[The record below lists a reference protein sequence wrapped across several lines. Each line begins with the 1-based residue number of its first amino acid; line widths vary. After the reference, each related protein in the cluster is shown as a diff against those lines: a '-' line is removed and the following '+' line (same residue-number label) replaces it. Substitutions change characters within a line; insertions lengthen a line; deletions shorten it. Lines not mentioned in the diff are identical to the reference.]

1 MKRFIMGI
9 LLTLISGCLF
19 SQYSVGL
26 LVNSGIGHLKYKEK
40 WYESQYD
47 VWLDKPQLSYSGG
60 IFGQYRFSDLLSIE
74 VEALYNKINSVWYSK
89 NFSSNFQ
96 TERRTETNYFMFP
109 VTMGFTFKKLTLNL
123 GFQYSFLNKFHYT
136 YKSIYEYNGQMRNDV
151 EETNSRVWQI
161 TDVDAGFVFKVQYKI
176 FDKLNLELRFN
187 QGFTDLAFFPRY
199 FAKQIYSRQLLFG
212 FKYNLFSKIHTSG
225 DRIGGAKSK
234 INLMKK

>member
-1 MKRFIMGI
+1 MGI

-26 LVNSGIGHLKYKEK
+26 LVNSGIGHLKYKDK
-40 WYESQYD
+40 WEESMHD
-47 VWLDKPQLSYSGG
+47 VWLDKSQFSYSGG

-74 VEALYNKINSVWYSK
+74 VEAMYNRINSVWYSK
-89 NFSSNFQ
+89 NLNSI
-96 TERRTETNYFMFP
+96 TTHERKTETNYFTFP
-109 VTMGFTFKKLTLNL
+109 ITMGFHSIDFTLNL

-136 YKSIYEYNGQMRNDV
+136 YISSYEYNGQMRNDI

-161 TDVDAGFVFKVQYKI
+161 TDVDAGFVFKVKVQYKI

-199 FAKQIYSRQLLFG
+199 FAKQIYSRQLMFG
-212 FKYNLFSKIHTSG
+212 VRFDLFSKINTSANKA
-225 DRIGGAKSK
+225 GGAKSK
-234 INLMKK
+234 VDLMKN